1 MSRDNDST
9 PGRGETWY
17 GGRTIDTNNLD
28 GVWLEGQEKVFEDI
42 VWSGTS
48 GVKSDRGIAA
58 GRSVRCRLVRNN
70 TGITLLPKKLV
81 QLEAANPGRVSGYV
95 VNTGQ
100 KGYPVDEFLPS
111 TGVPNGD
118 LFWIVVQGPATVL
131 SAYTGAQFGGGD
143 VAAGVIL
150 TSVTTTA
157 GSTQTGTTSENG
169 RAAIYTTVAATTAG
183 QWTLVQNVL
192 TNFHGRA
199 LSARTTAETN
209 SDLLIDVLYQA

>member
-28 GVWLEGQEKVFEDI
+28 GVWLEGQEKAFEDYL
-42 VWSGTS
+42 WSGTA

-58 GRSVRCRLVRNN
+58 GRLVRCRLVRNN
-70 TGITLLPKKLV
+70 SGITLLPKKLV
-81 QLEAANPGRVSGYV
+81 QLDPANPGRAIGYV

-100 KGYPVDEFLPS
+100 RGYPVDEFLPS

-118 LFWIVVQGPATVL
+118 LFWIVVEGPAVVL

-143 VAAGVIL
+143 VATGVIL

-169 RAAIYTTVAATTAG
+169 RAAIYTTVAATTTA
-183 QWTLVQNVL
+183 QFTLLQNVL
-192 TNFHGRA
+192 SNWSGRA
-199 LSARTTAETN
+199 LSARTTGETN
-209 SDLLIDVLYQA
+209 SDLLVDVRYAV